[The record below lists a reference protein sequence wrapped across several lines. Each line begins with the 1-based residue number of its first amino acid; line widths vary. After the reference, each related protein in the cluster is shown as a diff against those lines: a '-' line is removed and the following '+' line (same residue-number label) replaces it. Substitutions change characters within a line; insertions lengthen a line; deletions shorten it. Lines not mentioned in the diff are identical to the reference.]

1 MKTTEVMVGT
11 VGIGGDNPIR
21 IQSMTNTPTMD
32 TSATTDQI
40 LRIARAGADIVRVT
54 VQNLKE
60 AENLGNIKN
69 RLIQQ
74 QCLIPVV
81 ADVHFN
87 PAIAEVAAGLVDKV
101 RINPGNYGVR
111 QKAGTGVLTEDEF
124 RAEVLLAEERFGRLI
139 EICRKNKTAL
149 RIGVNH
155 GSLSSRILNRFGNTT
170 DGMVESAMEFLR
182 ICVKEDFH
190 QVVISLKSSNT
201 MIMREANIRMV
212 NYMARENMAY
222 PLHLGVTE
230 AGEGDDGRIR
240 SAVGIGSL
248 LAQGIG
254 STIRVSLTEDPENEI
269 PVARKLVS
277 YSRELSS
284 EHMVAT
290 DSFNETDNPGASN
303 EKPFDVVTTTYTGSL
318 GGIYTDKFG
327 VDDIAITASG
337 QVNRVGNIGGDQVP
351 VVIAT
356 ENKEHTTPAD
366 YDPLPDYICRVSGNT
381 MAAVLPLSTG
391 ECLSVKQEL
400 DSDNLPAY
408 QVYSPEQYMAESH
421 DIGSVKF
428 LFISAKELDNEL
440 IARIREDCEL
450 VVLANSVSVNPPA
463 EFGLLIGKLRQAG
476 CNHPVILRKDYKQPD
491 EEELRIRASV
501 DFGTVLLNNEGS
513 GIWIENRYSDNHF
526 ISSLAFT
533 ILQSCRRRT
542 TKTEFIS
549 CPSCGRTMFN
559 IQKATSQIK
568 KRTSHLKGLKIA
580 IMGCIVNGPGEMA
593 DADYGYVGSGRDTV
607 TLYKKKSVVK
617 RNIPEDQALD
627 ELISLIRA
635 NGDWVEPQN

>member
-1 MKTTEVMVGT
+1 MKTSEVMVGT

-21 IQSMTNTPTMD
+21 IQSMTNTPTID
-32 TSATTDQI
+32 TIATSDQI

-69 RLIQQ
+69 RLIRQ
-74 QCLIPVV
+74 QCFIPIV

-87 PAIAEVAAGLVDKV
+87 PAIAEVSATLVDKV

-111 QKAGTGVLTEDEF
+111 QKPGTGVLTDNEY

-139 EICRKNKTAL
+139 EICRKNNTAL

-155 GSLSSRILNRFGNTT
+155 GSLSSRILNRFGNTPG
-170 DGMVESAMEFLR
+170 GMVESAMEFLR
-182 ICVKEDFH
+182 FCINEDFH

-201 MIMREANIRMV
+201 LIMREANIKMV
-212 NYMARENMAY
+212 DYMARENMAF

-248 LAQGIG
+248 LALGIG

-269 PVARKLVS
+269 PVARTLVS
-277 YSRELSS
+277 YSQKIRS
-284 EHMVAT
+284 EQLPSADSISEVDIPGTYGKSFDYTAT
-290 DSFNETDNPGASN
+290 YPESPGEDDISV
-303 EKPFDVVTTTYTGSL
+303 PSTGRVNIVGNL
-318 GGIYTDKFG
+318 GG
-327 VDDIAITASG
+327 
-337 QVNRVGNIGGDQVP
+337 NQVP
-351 VVIAT
+351 VVIIT
-356 ENKEHTTPAD
+356 ENKQAAAPDESG
-366 YDPLPDYICRVSGNT
+366 PLPDYTFRISHNEIAGVLTFPDNR
-381 MAAVLPLSTG
+381 AVDSDKLKLPL
-391 ECLSVKQEL
+391 ENQ
-400 DSDNLPAY
+400 PAY
-408 QVYSPEQYMAESH
+408 PVYTSQQYIEVAPGN
-421 DIGSVKF
+421 DQVKF
-428 LFISAKELDNEL
+428 VIISTNKLSDGFLE
-440 IARIREDCEL
+440 RIRGDRG
-450 VVLANSVSVNPPA
+450 VVVIADSVTGNPPA
-463 EFGLLIGKLRQAG
+463 EFSLLIDTLRKAG
-476 CNHPVILRKDYKQPD
+476 CNHPVILRKEYSHVE
-491 EEELRIRASV
+491 EEELRLSASV
-501 DFGTVLLNNEGS
+501 DFGTVLLKNEGS
-513 GIWIENRYSDNHF
+513 GIWIENRHSDNHF

-533 ILQSCRRRT
+533 ILQACRRRT

-559 IQKATSQIK
+559 IQKATALVK

-593 DADYGYVGSGRDTV
+593 DADYGYVGSGKDTV
-607 TLYKKKSVVK
+607 TLYKKKTVVK

-627 ELISLIRA
+627 TLINLIRDS
-635 NGDWVEPQN
+635 GDWVEP

>member
-1 MKTTEVMVGT
+1 MRTSEVMVGT
-11 VGIGGDNPIR
+11 VGIGGDNPVR

-32 TSATTDQI
+32 TIATSDQI

-87 PAIAEVAAGLVDKV
+87 PAIAEISATLVDKV

-111 QKAGTGVLTEDEF
+111 QKPGTGVLTDEEYA
-124 RAEVLLAEERFGRLI
+124 AEVLLAEDRFGRLI
-139 EICRKNKTAL
+139 EICRKNNTAL

-155 GSLSSRILNRFGNTT
+155 GSLSSRILNRFGNTP

-182 ICVKEDFH
+182 FCVKEDFH

-201 MIMREANIRMV
+201 VIMREANIRMV
-212 NYMARENMAY
+212 DYMARENMAY

-269 PVARKLVS
+269 PVARRLVIYSQKLRSEHNLDVDS
-277 YSRELSS
+277 IREIDIPNASS
-284 EHMVAT
+284 EKK
-290 DSFNETDNPGASN
+290 FDNTAPNPENS
-303 EKPFDVVTTTYTGSL
+303 K
-318 GGIYTDKFG
+318 IY
-327 VDDIAITASG
+327 DISEPSSG
-337 QVNRVGNIGGDQVP
+337 KVNIVGNIGGDQVP
-351 VVIAT
+351 VVITTKNKLAT
-356 ENKEHTTPAD
+356 APDESG
-366 YDPLPDYICRVSGNT
+366 PLPDYIFRKADNEITSALTDPDMAGNSDPQK
-381 MAAVLPLSTG
+381 LPLEYPPSYPIYT
-391 ECLSVKQEL
+391 S
-400 DSDNLPAY
+400 
-408 QVYSPEQYMAESH
+408 EQYFE
-421 DIGSVKF
+421 DTRGSDEMKF
-428 LFISAKELDNEL
+428 LIISADKLNDGLLERIKADRGLVI
-440 IARIREDCEL
+440 IAD
-450 VVLANSVSVNPPA
+450 SVTGNPPA
-463 EFGLLIGKLRQAG
+463 EFSLLIDTLRKAG
-476 CNHPVILRKDYKQPD
+476 CNHPVILRKEYSQLD
-491 EEELRIRASV
+491 EEELRISASV

-533 ILQSCRRRT
+533 ILQACRRRT
-542 TKTEFIS
+542 TRTEFIS

-559 IQKATSQIK
+559 IQKATAIIK

-593 DADYGYVGSGRDTV
+593 DADYGYVGSGKDTV
-607 TLYKKKSVVK
+607 TLYKKKMVVK
-617 RNIPEDQALD
+617 RNIPEDKALD
-627 ELISLIRA
+627 ELIDLIRES
-635 NGDWVEPQN
+635 GDWVEP

>member
-32 TSATTDQI
+32 TAATAAQI
-40 LRIARAGADIVRVT
+40 LRIAHAGADIVRVT

-74 QCLIPVV
+74 QCLIPIV

-87 PAIAEVAAGLVDKV
+87 PAIAEVSATLVDKV

-111 QKAGTGVLTEDEF
+111 QKPGTGVLTDSEY
-124 RAEVLLAEERFGRLI
+124 RSEVLLAEERFGRLL

-155 GSLSSRILNRFGNTT
+155 GSLSSRILNRFGNTP

-182 ICVKEDFH
+182 FCIKEDFH

-201 MIMREANIRMV
+201 VIMREANIRIV
-212 NYMARENMAY
+212 NYMAMENMAF

-269 PVARKLVS
+269 PVARTLVS
-277 YSRELSS
+277 YSQKIRSESKLS
-284 EHMVAT
+284 V
-290 DSFNETDNPGASN
+290 DSFSEIDIPGASSG
-303 EKPFDVVTTTYTGSL
+303 KSFDGTTTYPDSSRE
-318 GGIYTDKFG
+318 
-327 VDDIAITASG
+327 DDIPLPLSG
-337 QVNRVGNIGGDQVP
+337 QVNFVGNLGGDQVP
-351 VVIAT
+351 VVITTEKNQPAT
-356 ENKEHTTPAD
+356 PVISG
-366 YDPLPDYICRVSGNT
+366 PFPDYIFRIATNDI
-381 MAAVLPLSTG
+381 AAVIQDSDWAGNSEPQKLPLENQT
-391 ECLSVKQEL
+391 
-400 DSDNLPAY
+400 
-408 QVYSPEQYMAESH
+408 VYPVYTPEQYIE
-421 DIGSVKF
+421 DVPGNGVVKF
-428 LFISAKELDNEL
+428 LIISANDLSDELFE
-440 IARIREDCEL
+440 RIRGDRGL
-450 VVLANSVSVNPPA
+450 VIIANSVTGNPSA
-463 EFGLLIGKLRQAG
+463 DFSLIIKKLRDAG
-476 CNHPVILRKDYKQPD
+476 CSHPVILRKEYSQPD
-491 EEELRIRASV
+491 EEDFRISASV

-513 GIWIENRYSDNHF
+513 GIWIENRYSDNQF
-526 ISSLAFT
+526 ISSLSFT
-533 ILQSCRRRT
+533 ILQACRRRT

-559 IQKATSQIK
+559 IQKATALVK

-593 DADYGYVGSGRDTV
+593 DADYGYVGSGKDTV
-607 TLYKKKSVVK
+607 TLYKKKTVVK
-617 RNIPEDQALD
+617 RNIPEDQAVD
-627 ELISLIRA
+627 QLIALIMDS
-635 NGDWVEPQN
+635 GDWVEP